1 MLRTYA
7 SSAWA
12 SQWAEVVVMLPVY
25 LLIFMAIIKLQ
36 GVYQLL
42 FFIACFFSLS
52 PLYRVLFV
60 TRPSFLRSLPRLG
73 IVVLIWLVLAASML
87 FIIDR

>member
-1 MLRTYA
+1 MLKAYA
-7 SSAWA
+7 SNVWTRK
-12 SQWAEVVVMLPVY
+12 WAEMVVMLPAYV
-25 LLIFMAIIKLQ
+25 LIFVSIIKLQ
-36 GVYQLL
+36 GVYQTL

-52 PLYRVLFV
+52 PLYRVLFI